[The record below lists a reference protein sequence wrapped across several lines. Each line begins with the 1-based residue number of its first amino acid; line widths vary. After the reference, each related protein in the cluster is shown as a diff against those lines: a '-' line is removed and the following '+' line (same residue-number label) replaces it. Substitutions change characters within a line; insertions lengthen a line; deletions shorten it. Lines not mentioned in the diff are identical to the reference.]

1 MKVTFFK
8 NYEELS
14 RYGAELLK
22 SSLQGLDEPVLC
34 AASGHSPSL
43 LYHYFVE
50 SIRGDEDYVQ
60 KLKILALDEWL
71 ELPKADP
78 NSCESY
84 LRKTLVDPLKIADH
98 RFLRF
103 HSNPKNPDAECQRMK
118 NIVDD
123 LLPLDVTVLGIGK
136 NGHIGFNE
144 PSTSL
149 LPTCHV
155 TGLSRESMQ
164 HSMAQE
170 MGSIPKQGI
179 TLGISEILN
188 SKKILLLAT
197 GKEKKNV
204 IRQLLDGKITP
215 KNPSTFLLLNN
226 QAEFLIDEE
235 SLGG

>member
-1 MKVTFFK
+1 MNVRYFK

-14 RYGAELLK
+14 RYGADLLK
-22 SSLQGLDEPVLC
+22 SSLHGLGEPVLC

-71 ELPKADP
+71 GLSKGDP

-84 LRKTLVDPLKIADH
+84 LKKFLVDPLKVEDS

-103 HSNPKNPDAECQRMK
+103 DSDPKNPEAECQRMK

-149 LPTCHV
+149 SPFCHV
-155 TGLSRESMQ
+155 TELSRESMQ

-170 MGSIPKQGI
+170 MDEIPKYGI
-179 TLGISEILN
+179 TLGMSEILN

-197 GKEKKNV
+197 GKGKKDV
-204 IRQLLDGKITP
+204 IREFLDGKITS
-215 KNPSTFLLLNN
+215 KNPSTFLLLKN
-226 QAEFLIDEE
+226 QTEFLIDEE
-235 SLGG
+235 SLAG

>member
-1 MKVTFFK
+1 MNVKYFK
-8 NYEELS
+8 NYEKLS
-14 RYGAELLK
+14 KYGAELLK
-22 SSLQGLDEPVLC
+22 SSLVGQDEPVLC

-43 LYHYFVE
+43 LYNYFVE
-50 SIRGDEDYVQ
+50 SIRYGDWVQ
-60 KLKILALDEWL
+60 KLKILALDEWIGV
-71 ELPKADP
+71 PKGDP

-84 LRKTLVDPLKIADH
+84 LKKYLVDPLEVEDD

-103 HSNPKNPDAECQRMK
+103 HSDPIYPDAECQRMQ
-118 NIVDD
+118 NVVED

-144 PSTSL
+144 PSTAL

-155 TGLSRESMQ
+155 TELSRESMQ

-170 MGSIPKQGI
+170 MHEIPKYGI
-179 TLGISEILN
+179 TLGMSEILN

-197 GKEKKNV
+197 GKGKKKV
-204 IRQLLDGKITP
+204 IRELLDGKITP
-215 KNPSTFLLLNN
+215 KNPSTFLLLNK

-235 SLGG
+235 SLGH

>member
-1 MKVTFFK
+1 MNVRYFK
-8 NYEELS
+8 NYEEVS
-14 RYGAELLK
+14 RYGADLLK
-22 SSLQGLDEPVLC
+22 SSLQGLDKPVLC

-43 LYHYFVE
+43 LYNYFVE
-50 SIRGDEDYVQ
+50 SIGGYDNWVQ
-60 KLKILALDEWL
+60 RLKNLALDEWIGV
-71 ELPKADP
+71 PKGDP

-84 LRKTLVDPLKIADH
+84 LKNYIVDPLKVEDD

-103 HSNPKNPDAECQRMK
+103 HPNPKNLDAECKRMK

-149 LPTCHV
+149 LPFCHV
-155 TGLSRESMQ
+155 TELSRESMQ

-170 MGSIPKQGI
+170 MGHTPKHGI
-179 TLGISEILN
+179 TLGMSEILN

-197 GKEKKNV
+197 GKVKKRGLMKFSV
-204 IRQLLDGKITP
+204 
-215 KNPSTFLLLNN
+215 
-226 QAEFLIDEE
+226 
-235 SLGG
+235 